1 MPYHATLAYSSA
13 PCYPPCAPHAAAGLR
28 MPLLLCGRVLR
39 HALVHD
45 HAAARRCHQHRVRA
59 VVEVALRNAC
69 RRKRA
74 GLQISETVPPHRSAQ
89 VWQIGTQI
97 TQTVSSLTLFRYGE
111 VRTPEGPPP
120 KARFLVSSST
130 VCSTQ
135 GGSPGWPLWVHTRL
149 RLTAHPA
156 GALLCALQLGCW
168 DAAWLAH
175 SGSFCTVTHQ
185 DGTEIVA
192 LNLGPQGRPPGWPSG
207 CVKCS
212 ASWPTRPGPPY
223 WGHLSRA
230 RFGTCPAL
238 APPPAAKTEC

>member
-1 MPYHATLAYSSA
+1 
-13 PCYPPCAPHAAAGLR
+13 

-69 RRKRA
+69 RCTHV
-74 GLQISETVPPHRSAQ
+74 GIQISQSVLPHCSAQ
-89 VWQIGTQI
+89 VWQIGTQV
-97 TQTVSSLTLFRYGE
+97 TQTVSSLTLFSCGE
-111 VRTPEGPPP
+111 VRPPEGPPP
-120 KARFLVSSST
+120 HGWLF
-130 VCSTQ
+130 
-135 GGSPGWPLWVHTRL
+135 GGEQHCLYYTGMLTWVAL
-149 RLTAHPA
+149 RVRTMLCLTAHPA
-156 GALLCALQLGCW
+156 GALFCALQLGCW

-175 SGSFCTVTHQ
+175 AGSFCTVTHQ

-223 WGHLSRA
+223 WGSSESSTIRYLPGSGA
-230 RFGTCPAL
+230 PTCNQEENADKPRPSPYL
-238 APPPAAKTEC
+238 QVTRPQYDLPGPRPGY